1 MNLHSF
7 CRRYFQTRLYV
18 LFTVKVKSLG
28 EVGGGG
34 NAIDLARGSCWRKGF
49 LLIKEEILCVT
60 LRCVTATAWFS
71 FFFFWKGVDS
81 QNQTDIIQ

>member
-1 MNLHSF
+1 MTIQRLGRFTTLLMLKNQVSNILRQLHHQHHLDCLWSWMNLHSF

-34 NAIDLARGSCWRKGF
+34 NAIDLAAISPA
-49 LLIKEEILCVT
+49 EEKAFC
-60 LRCVTATAWFS
+60 
-71 FFFFWKGVDS
+71 
-81 QNQTDIIQ
+81 